1 MHEGNMRCAP
11 NYLTQRFFVS
21 GTCIY
26 ICTNLLLDAVFSLSH
41 TYVLGVIKNVGRK
54 KSRKFIGP
62 VDTRERERKRALLP
76 ENLHALLVRGGGKA

>member
-1 MHEGNMRCAP
+1 M
-11 NYLTQRFFVS
+11 L
-21 GTCIY
+21 
-26 ICTNLLLDAVFSLSH
+26 FSLSH

>member
-1 MHEGNMRCAP
+1 MRE
-11 NYLTQRFFVS
+11 
-21 GTCIY
+21 TCGVLQIIRHKDSLFRVHAY
-26 ICTNLLLDAVFSLSH
+26 ICTSNLLLDAVFSLSH

-62 VDTRERERKRALLP
+62 ELIREKERERALLP